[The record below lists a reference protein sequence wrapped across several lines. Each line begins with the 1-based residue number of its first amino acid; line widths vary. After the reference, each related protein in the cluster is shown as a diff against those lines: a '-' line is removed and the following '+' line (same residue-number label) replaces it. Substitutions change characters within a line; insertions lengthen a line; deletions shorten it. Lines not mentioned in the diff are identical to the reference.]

1 MPPARTRKRKSE
13 DSVADENNAPGTG
26 AGEKIPTKT
35 GSPVRTPTGQ
45 GPAKRR
51 KLGITM
57 AQKQALI
64 DNLQLEI
71 TERARKLRA
80 QYNLQAQGLRTRV
93 EIRVNR
99 IPMALRK
106 AKMGDLVAKYT
117 GGGSSAI
124 HHASSRSAAAA
135 CQRPPPVPEKD
146 VAPKRPMSQASTTA
160 GNASRGPGRPQ
171 KRLSNEMAGFN
182 KENVDANSPKKRVR
196 ASPAPDIA
204 HNPSQVL
211 SPTSSNT
218 RIVPRKRAP
227 PGSSTTAEQQPP
239 RPASPAKSFIAR
251 PASPVKKPSH
261 NNLLSNMV
269 EKARSTRA
277 AATRKTTT
285 SSTASSAAGGGTTR
299 TRKAAAATTATA
311 ASRAAAAPSRTARR
325 ISGISESSD
334 GSTATVVRK
343 RPTTTA
349 SQASTRT
356 AAPAPAKRTVM
367 GTIRK
372 GVAGATTRKAPAAKA
387 AAPAPT
393 TSTGR
398 VLRKRT

>member
-13 DSVADENNAPGTG
+13 DSVADENNTPGTE
-26 AGEKIPTKT
+26 AGERIPTKT

-117 GGGSSAI
+117 GGGSSTTQ
-124 HHASSRSAAAA
+124 HASSRHAAAA
-135 CQRPPPVPEKD
+135 SQRPPPVPEKD
-146 VAPKRPMSQASTTA
+146 VPPKRPMSQASTTA
-160 GNASRGPGRPQ
+160 GNVSRGPGRPP

-196 ASPAPDIA
+196 ASPAPDVS

-218 RIVPRKRAP
+218 RIVPRKRVP
-227 PGSSTTAEQQPP
+227 PGSSTTEQQPP

-251 PASPVKKPSH
+251 PASPMKKPSH

-311 ASRAAAAPSRTARR
+311 ASRAAAPSRTGRR
-325 ISGISESSD
+325 VSGISESSD

-343 RPTTTA
+343 RPATTA

-372 GVAGATTRKAPAAKA
+372 GVAGATTRKAPATKA
-387 AAPAPT
+387 PPAPT
-393 TSTGR
+393 TTTGR